1 MLNNTPDVTKY
12 LNDIAQKNLPTVL
25 VSGNNLIIDF
35 NGQRAVIQIKGR
47 SQRSE
52 RSIQSR

>member
-1 MLNNTPDVTKY
+1 MLNNTPNITKY
-12 LNDIAQKNLPTVL
+12 LNDIAQKNLPKLL

-35 NGQRAVIQIKGR
+35 NGQRAVVQIKSR

>member
-35 NGQRAVIQIKGR
+35 NGQRAVIQIKSR

>member
-1 MLNNTPDVTKY
+1 MINNTAETTKY
-12 LNDIAQKNLPTVL
+12 LNEIAQKNLPTVL
-25 VSGNNLIIDF
+25 VSGNNLIIDY
-35 NGQRAVIQIKGR
+35 NGQRAVIQIKSR